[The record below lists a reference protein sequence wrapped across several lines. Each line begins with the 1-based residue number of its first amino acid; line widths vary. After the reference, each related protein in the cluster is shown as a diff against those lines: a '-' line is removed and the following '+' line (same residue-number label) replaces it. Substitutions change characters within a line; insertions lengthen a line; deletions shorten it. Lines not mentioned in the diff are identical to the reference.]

1 MPVTVT
7 FFQIGAR
14 VHLGPEA
21 GHGDIDGE
29 LIGIGRLYLAI
40 KLDDD
45 RVDRRVR
52 PSWVRRTGSN
62 SYSKMVARYRQDL
75 LAVHAAWPA
84 TVKA

>member
-29 LIGIGRLYLAI
+29 LIGIGRIYLSVR
-40 KLDDD
+40 LDGG
-45 RVDRRVR
+45 RIDRRVR
-52 PSWVRRTGSN
+52 PSWLRRSMR
-62 SYSKMVARYRQDL
+62 KVAE
-75 LAVHAAWPA
+75 
-84 TVKA
+84 